1 MALTP
6 FPSSVGLGK
15 IRIQDLLIVN
25 LLRYPLDQAFA
36 HILVV
41 GIDKEDRIYIYEIS
55 KKKMI

>member
-41 GIDKEDRIYIYEIS
+41 GIDKEDRI
-55 KKKMI
+55 